1 MNKEIKK
8 DYKDK
13 KRKLIKENK
22 ENKKELKKQYKKELQ
37 SNCIEE
43 NNSKIINP
51 PKRGLLE
58 EIGNAISHGVGSIFS
73 VVALILMLNA
83 SDTKIKILSSI
94 IYFIGL
100 FIMFTMSCLYHSF
113 KYGSRV
119 KRLFRRFDYSCIYLL
134 IGATFVPLLLIY
146 IGGTFGKIFFIIQW
160 IIIITGITL
169 IGVFGPCKIR
179 PLHITLYI
187 VLGWSGL
194 LIIPK
199 MISND
204 INLFYYILGG
214 GLIYTIGIIPFVLKK
229 KTAHFIWHFFVLLG
243 AIVQWLGIFLYV
255 YH

>member
-8 DYKDK
+8 NYKDK
-13 KRKLIKENK
+13 KRKLIKEYK
-22 ENKKELKKQYKKELQ
+22 ENKKELKKQYKKQLQ

-73 VVALILMLNA
+73 IVALILMLNA

>member
-8 DYKDK
+8 DYKNK
-13 KRKLIKENK
+13 KRKLMKDYK
-22 ENKKELKKQYKKELQ
+22 ENKKELKNQYKKELQ
-37 SNCIEE
+37 SNYIEE

-83 SDTKIKILSSI
+83 SDTKIKIFSSI

-169 IGVFGPCKIR
+169 IGVFGPGKIR

-214 GLIYTIGIIPFVLKK
+214 GLIYTIGIIPFALKK